1 MGDRGSLEVPA
12 LEGVNALIAFGS
24 RIAVV
29 GETGSG
35 KTTLGRLLGRFSDP
49 TIGGITLGG
58 VALTMVAND
67 ELRKRVVVV
76 PQEPFLFDDTIGNN
90 LRFVSPSVSDQQ
102 LCDVFGALGLE
113 DWLTGLE
120 HGLETVVGQRG
131 AQLSSGE
138 RQLIA
143 LVRASLVDPAILVL
157 DEATSSVDA
166 VTELRLGRAM
176 ERISQGRTTISIAHR
191 LSTAKRA
198 DRILVLNQGRL
209 VEDGSHIDLVDAGGT
224 YASMYSSWI
233 TATDTSGDEKTFPE
247 MR

>member
-1 MGDRGSLEVPA
+1 
-12 LEGVNALIAFGS
+12 
-24 RIAVV
+24 
-29 GETGSG
+29 
-35 KTTLGRLLGRFSDP
+35 
-49 TIGGITLGG
+49 
-58 VALTMVAND
+58 MVAND
-67 ELRKRVVVV
+67 ELRKRVVIV

-102 LCDVFGALGLE
+102 LRDVFGALGLE

-176 ERISQGRTTISIAHR
+176 EKISQGRTTISIAHR

-209 VEDGSHIDLVDAGGT
+209 VEDGSHLDLVDAGGT

>member
-1 MGDRGSLEVPA
+1 M
-12 LEGVNALIAFGS
+12 
-24 RIAVV
+24 
-29 GETGSG
+29 
-35 KTTLGRLLGRFSDP
+35 
-49 TIGGITLGG
+49 
-58 VALTMVAND
+58 
-67 ELRKRVVVV
+67 
-76 PQEPFLFDDTIGNN
+76 
-90 LRFVSPSVSDQQ
+90 
-102 LCDVFGALGLE
+102 
-113 DWLTGLE
+113 GLE

-176 ERISQGRTTISIAHR
+176 EKISQGRTTISIAHR

-198 DRILVLNQGRL
+198 DRILVLDQGRL
-209 VEDGSHIDLVDAGGT
+209 VEDGSHLELVNAGGT

-233 TATDTSGDEKTFPE
+233 TATDTSGDEKAPPE